1 MSKKP
6 ASRRRPPKPVDTP
19 AESADVQASVDAEAA
34 TGRLLVLAEPATPG
48 ELPDRVALL
57 PLRSDV
63 VFPQTVVPLVV
74 NRPAGIKL
82 IDEIMAEEKTLGLIA
97 QRHPET
103 DDPTIG
109 DLYPTLCVG
118 NVLKMLKFPDGSTR
132 VVCQGMVRA
141 RLVELVQT
149 EPFLVGRIEPLED
162 VIDEGVELD
171 AQVHHVN
178 RLFQRM
184 IDQSQQVPEELQVA
198 AMNTREPGRLADLLG
213 SSLPFTIE
221 EKQQLLAETNVR
233 VRLEK
238 LGGFLTRQLTVLELS
253 SKIQAQVGSEI
264 TKAQR
269 DHFLRQQIKAI
280 QDELGESE
288 SDNPELDELWEK
300 LEKAKPPADVLAEA
314 EREMDRLAGMHPSSA
329 EYSIV
334 RTYLDWIAVL
344 PWEKSSRDRLDLR
357 RARKVLD
364 ADHYDL
370 EKIKERILE
379 YLAVRKLKKDMKGP
393 ILCFAGPPG
402 TGKTSL
408 GKSIAK
414 ALGREFVRISLGGVH
429 DEAEIRGHRRT
440 YVAAMPGRV
449 IQGVR
454 KSGTNNPVFMLD
466 EVDKL
471 GADFRGDPSAAL
483 LEVLDP
489 EQNATFRDHYLDVDF
504 DLSKV
509 MFIAT
514 ANMLE
519 TIPAPLLDRMEVI
532 ELPGYSEEEKVLIA
546 KKYIVPKQLD
556 AHGLTAKVVTFED
569 EAIRRIIADY
579 TREAG
584 LRNLEREVATVCRK
598 VARKH
603 AEGNKTA
610 RTIEAEGPARDARPA
625 PVLPRGRR
633 PDRHAG
639 RRHRPGLDP
648 HRRRDP
654 LHRGLGDAR
663 QGDPDPDR
671 PARRV
676 DARERPGGPE
686 LPAEPRP
693 GDGHR
698 PGQDHQDR
706 PPHPRPRRR
715 GAQGRPLGRG
725 GDLGRPDEPVPEP
738 GDPPGDRHDRRGH
751 AHRPGPARRRGPREG
766 PGRPPGRDHDGP
778 DPPPQREGPDR
789 PARRGQGRRHLP
801 LDRHPRRRDG
811 PPVPDRPEAGTRL
824 GQAQAQAQAAPGP
837 RRRTGPQALPAQ
849 PGRPGQEA
857 CPARQA
863 DPRAPVGLID
873 RHSPPTAPARSSRPG
888 LCDIRPWPI
897 TPWAA

>member
-6 ASRRRPPKPVDTP
+6 RSRRPRPEPVQP
-19 AESADVQASVDAEAA
+19 SPGESEVRDRVGEETA
-34 TGRLLVLAEPATPG
+34 TGRILVQAERAELTG
-48 ELPDRVALL
+48 LPDRIALL

-74 NRPAGIKL
+74 NRPAGIRL
-82 IDEIMAEEKTLGLIA
+82 IDEIMAGEKALGMVT
-97 QRHPET
+97 QQHPET
-103 DDPTIG
+103 DDPTLA
-109 DLYPTLCVG
+109 DLYPTVCVG
-118 NVLKMLKFPDGSTR
+118 TVLKMLKFPDGSTR

-141 RLVELVQT
+141 RLIEVIQA
-149 EPFLVGRIEPLED
+149 EPYLIGRIEPLED
-162 VIDEGVELD
+162 RIEEGVELD
-171 AQVHHVN
+171 ALVHHVN
-178 RLFQRM
+178 GLFQRM

-198 AMNTREPGRLADLLG
+198 AFNTREPGRLADLLG

-221 EKQQLLAETNVR
+221 EKQQLLAEQVVR
-233 VRLEK
+233 ARLEK
-238 LGGFLTRQLTVLELS
+238 LGAFLSRQLTVLELS

-300 LEKAKPPADVLAEA
+300 LEKAKPPKEVLAEA

-334 RTYLDWIAVL
+334 RTYLDWLAVL
-344 PWEKSSRDRLDLR
+344 PWQKGSRDRLDLR

-414 ALGREFVRISLGGVH
+414 ALGRQFVRVSLGGVH

-449 IQGVR
+449 IQGIR

-556 AHGLTAKVVTFED
+556 AHGLTPRLVAFED
-569 EAIRRIIADY
+569 ESIRRVIADY

-584 LRNLEREVATVCRK
+584 LRNLEREIATICRK

-603 AEGNKTA
+603 AEGNKAATTVKPEA
-610 RTIEAEGPARDARPA
+610 LSEMLGPPRFFREVADRTGTPGVATGLAWTPTGGEILFIEVTGMPGKGTLTLTGLLGESMRESAQAALSFLRSHAKPMGLDIGKLTKTDLHIHVPAGAVPKDGPSAGVAIAAALMSLFRHRAIHQEMAMTGEVTLTGR
-625 PVLPRGRR
+625 VLPVGGVREKVL
-633 PDRHAG
+633 A
-639 RRHRPGLDP
+639 
-648 HRRRDP
+648 
-654 LHRGLGDAR
+654 
-663 QGDPDPDR
+663 
-671 PARRV
+671 ARRAGITTV
-676 DARERPGGPE
+676 LIPRHNEKDLVE
-686 LPAEPRP
+686 LPAEVKA
-693 GDGHR
+693 D
-698 PGQDHQDR
+698 
-706 PPHPRPRRR
+706 
-715 GAQGRPLGRG
+715 
-725 GDLGRPDEPVPEP
+725 VTF
-738 GDPPGDRHDRRGH
+738 H
-751 AHRPGPARRRGPREG
+751 AIDTLDDVMSHLFPARAKPKAAK
-766 PGRPPGRDHDGP
+766 PHPGRDRPKEVPRKPGL
-778 DPPPQREGPDR
+778 PPPGAKPGVPSKPTRR
-789 PARRGQGRRHLP
+789 P
-801 LDRHPRRRDG
+801 
-811 PPVPDRPEAGTRL
+811 
-824 GQAQAQAQAAPGP
+824 
-837 RRRTGPQALPAQ
+837 
-849 PGRPGQEA
+849 
-857 CPARQA
+857 
-863 DPRAPVGLID
+863 
-873 RHSPPTAPARSSRPG
+873 RSV
-888 LCDIRPWPI
+888 
-897 TPWAA
+897 